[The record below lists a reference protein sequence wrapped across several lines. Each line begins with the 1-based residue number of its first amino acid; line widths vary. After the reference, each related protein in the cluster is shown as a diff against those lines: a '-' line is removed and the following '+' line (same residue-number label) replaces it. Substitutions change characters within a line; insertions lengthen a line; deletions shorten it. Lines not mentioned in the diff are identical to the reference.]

1 MGGALWYDCIFPN
14 IINHIMK
21 TAKFP
26 YRIRSNRLFFHL
38 IKQSSHTTPKE
49 KQFATWI
56 RQTLL
61 FIGKTA
67 QISLLLCDEEA
78 AQAYNQQYRG
88 KDYATNVLSFELGQD
103 LREPKKLLGD
113 LIICPQVVEKE
124 AVEQGKDLIAHYA
137 HLTIHGVLHIA
148 GFDHIDDEDAKV
160 MEAAEIA
167 IMQSL
172 NYPNPYKEI

>member
-1 MGGALWYDCIFPN
+1 
-14 IINHIMK
+14 MK
-21 TAKFP
+21 TAKRR
-26 YRIRSNRLFFHL
+26 YRPQRLFFAL
-38 IKQSSHTTPKE
+38 RKQSQHVTPKE
-49 KQFATWI
+49 KQFYQWI
-56 RQTLL
+56 KQTLL
-61 FIGKTA
+61 WINGQA
-67 QISLLLCDEEA
+67 EISLLLCDEEDA
-78 AQAYNQQYRG
+78 RAYNRQYRN

-103 LREPKKLLGD
+103 IRKPEKLLGD

-124 AVEQGKDLIAHYA
+124 AIEQGKDLTAHYA

-167 IMQSL
+167 IMQLL